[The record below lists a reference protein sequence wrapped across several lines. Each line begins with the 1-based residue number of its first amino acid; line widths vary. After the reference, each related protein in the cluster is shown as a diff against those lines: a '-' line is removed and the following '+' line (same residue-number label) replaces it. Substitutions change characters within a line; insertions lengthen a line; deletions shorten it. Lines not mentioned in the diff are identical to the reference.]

1 MDVNTIDPQGRI
13 EVITGCMFASK
24 TEELIHRAN
33 RAKIA
38 GKNIQAFK
46 PEIDDRYT
54 EDTICSHTGIELDAI
69 PIKNNS
75 TGMKE
80 IMNNTR
86 DETDVVII
94 DEVNFFTK
102 DLVNTVQKLAENK
115 HRIILSGLDQTFR
128 GEPFEPLPSL
138 LAIADKVEK
147 RNAICECCGKP
158 ATKTQRL
165 INGKPAS
172 YDSPTIDVG
181 GNEKYEPRCRY
192 CHEVK

>member
-1 MDVNTIDPQGRI
+1 MDINSTDQNGRI

-24 TEELIHRAN
+24 TEELIHRAT

-38 GKNIQAFK
+38 GYNVQGFK

-54 EDTICSHTGIELDAI
+54 EETICSHNGVEIDATAI
-69 PIKNNS
+69 PNNS
-75 TGMKE
+75 EGMNY
-80 IMNNTR
+80 ITQNVL

-94 DEVNFFTK
+94 DEANFFTNE
-102 DLVNTVQKLAENK
+102 LVDVVKTLADKEK
-115 HRIILSGLDQTFR
+115 RIIISGLDQTFR

-138 LAIADKVEK
+138 LALADNVEK
-147 RNAICECCGKP
+147 RSAICECCGKP

-165 INGKPAS
+165 INGEPAA

-181 GNEKYEPRCRY
+181 GDEMYEPRCRG
-192 CHEVK
+192 CHKVI

>member
-1 MDVNTIDPQGRI
+1 MDVNTIDPHGRI

-38 GKNIQAFK
+38 NKKIIAFK

-54 EDTICSHTGIELDAI
+54 ENTICSHTGIELDAI

-75 TGMKE
+75 DGINKILEET
-80 IMNNTR
+80 NR
-86 DETDVVII
+86 DIDVVVI
-94 DEVNFFTK
+94 DEANFFNK
-102 DLVNTVQKLAENK
+102 KLVDVVQKLAENK

-165 INGKPAS
+165 IDGEPAS

-181 GNEKYEPRCRY
+181 GDEKYEPRCRN
-192 CHEVK
+192 CHIIK